1 MQNPVGILSL
11 ELGAAL
17 LYWLVFVVLETAA
30 LQLVNWGSFQ
40 SCLKASL
47 LANLASGLIV
57 ALSLVWS
64 PRFGVP
70 GLIACV
76 CGALIAF
83 GVPFNTTVNG
93 YTSQQTF
100 PVGYGIGLLCL
111 SIIFVAIPIVVG
123 VLTLRKK
130 KVVAPADVLPP
141 SEPLPPAA

>member
-1 MQNPVGILSL
+1 MQEKKPSKT
-11 ELGAAL
+11 GAIIGTIAAVL
-17 LYWLVFVVLETAA
+17 LC
-30 LQLVNWGSFQ
+30 G
-40 SCLKASL
+40 C
-47 LANLASGLIV
+47 
-57 ALSLVWS
+57 
-64 PRFGVP
+64 P

-76 CGALIAF
+76 FGALIAF

>member
-70 GLIACV
+70 GLIAS
-76 CGALIAF
+76 LLL
-83 GVPFNTTVNG
+83 
-93 YTSQQTF
+93 S
-100 PVGYGIGLLCL
+100 VGIEGL
-111 SIIFVAIPIVVG
+111 
-123 VLTLRKK
+123 VLTLLNPRVKRLNWLAAILAN
-130 KVVAPADVLPP
+130 VGSFLILILPVF
-141 SEPLPPAA
+141 LLTRR